1 MPRVNSMRSLANET
15 NLARRIAFEREQRGW
30 SYEGLAKR
38 MAAAG
43 YPIQSTA
50 IFKIERG
57 KPPRRV
63 TVDELVG
70 FAAAFD
76 VTVEEML
83 VPVELI
89 HDRRALELHQ
99 EQVRLY
105 GQLRKTAVGMY
116 DAQREL
122 LALGS
127 TSTGAAADARA
138 KMRLFTDAAKL
149 LPPGH
154 TMVDLEQAEKDAEST
169 WPAPV
174 RRAAESLWNAI
185 GRWAK
190 EAS

>member
-1 MPRVNSMRSLANET
+1 MRSLANET
-15 NLARRIAFEREQRGW
+15 NLARRIAFEREQRNW

-70 FAAAFD
+70 FSAAFD
-76 VTVEEML
+76 ESVQELL

-89 HDRRALELHQ
+89 HDRRTLELH
-99 EQVRLY
+99 EEEVRLI
-105 GQLRKTAVGMY
+105 GQWKETAVEIF
-116 DAQREL
+116 DVRREL

-127 TSTGAAADARA
+127 TATGAAADARA
-138 KMRLFTDAAKL
+138 KMRLITDATERLSKR
-149 LPPGH
+149 LPPGAAAW
-154 TMVDLEQAEKDAEST
+154 DYIDQAEKDAEST
-169 WPAPV
+169 WPTAV
-174 RRAAESLWNAI
+174 RKAMESLWKAI
-185 GRWAK
+185 DRWAK